1 MRQIKQLLL
10 LLMLV
15 PLATF
20 AESGYVGD
28 YIDFKVP
35 ASTDS
40 RHPDIYTADWTL
52 NSGQTNCVTLTNNGI
67 YGASVHIDSYFTGSI
82 RVVCRYT
89 LYKQGKLSEGTVNK
103 TAYFD
108 ITCNVVTLTP
118 QPSSMTLKVGE
129 KDYIT
134 YTSSPSGKSPT
145 VTYSSSN
152 TSVTTV
158 DYFGKVTAIAKGY
171 ATITLSNSM
180 GPDAKVSVNVG
191 SEDDNVKVSN
201 ITINSPSAMIV
212 GETQTLTATVYPS
225 NATNKSV
232 KWSSDNSNVATINE
246 ATGLVTA
253 KSVGTATVT
262 CSATDGSGV
271 KTTCNITVNGSPMP
285 SLSLSAN
292 PSGGSVE
299 SGTKVYLTASANGS
313 TVSGADIYYTANGS
327 TPSKNS
333 TKYTSSG
340 ITINTAT
347 TIKAIAYKD
356 GYETSDV
363 GSWNYTIASKPKLVI
378 SASPT
383 SGNVESGTIVYLTAS
398 ADGSAIA
405 SADIYYTL
413 NGTTPTKSSMKYTS
427 SGITINSATTIKA
440 IAYKDGYD
448 TSDVGSWSYTIVS
461 KPKLTLTA
469 SPSGGEVLKGTIVY
483 LTAKAEESAVSA
495 EIYYTTDGSTP
506 SVNSDKY
513 TSYGIAIN
521 ESCKLR
527 AIAYKDGYEE
537 SEIENWDFLTF
548 RTKIIAGYTHSVV
561 LKNDGSLWT
570 CGRNNNGQLGDGST
584 IDKDTYIKVMENVLS
599 AELGDYGDGGYTYAL
614 TKDGKLWGWG
624 YNEHYLGDGSYENKT
639 TPTKIMDDVICFSV
653 ESLGRCAIKKDGSLW
668 IWGNV
673 FNGNYHEPQKV
684 WNDISDAAEVK
695 IGYNADILILT
706 KDGTLYRYKDNSLDI
721 IEYKVSKL
729 VSNGDNTFYIKR
741 NGILRGYGFNSNG
754 ELGIGNKE
762 PVENRVSISTNA
774 ESVFVG
780 NHSTFIVKK
789 DLSLWACGDNYFGQL
804 GDGTKIDR
812 VKPVKIMDNV
822 ISAEND
828 GAHTMIIQNDNSL
841 WACGWNSWG
850 CFGND
855 SFEDSSY
862 PVKIADNVVMA
873 SVNFSYSLF
882 AKADGTLWACGDN
895 GWGRMGIGEKT
906 FSSSPIKVL
915 DGLFRNNSNYE
926 VNISSKGYAT
936 FYDSQSAYTLPN
948 GLSAQ
953 VVTNAANNKL
963 TYKTIAD
970 GSVSGVIPAGTAV
983 MLVSDSKKSGTYT
996 LEATESSAS
1005 YSGTNLLRG
1014 SDEAQMT
1021 TGDGYHYKL
1030 SYGQTGTAWSDV
1042 FGWYWGADNGGS
1054 FMTEG
1059 HKAWLVV
1066 PKSAASTRGFT
1077 VDGETTGIS
1086 TLEVSEGEA
1095 VYYDL
1100 QGRRISKPIV
1110 KGVYIKNGKK
1120 VMVK

>member
-1 MRQIKQLLL
+1 MIKSLSTLSYKLKAMRVFSLLFCVL
-10 LLMLV
+10 ISNLGYS
-15 PLATF
+15 ATKYL
-20 AESGYVGD
+20 YVGETYRMETPSPVSSNG
-28 YIDFKVP
+28 YIDN
-35 ASTDS
+35 AALLS
-40 RHPDIYTADWTL
+40 TADALAVDTSDPFDVKITVL
-52 NSGQTNCVTLTNNGI
+52 RYFSNIVTVKVRFVEKYTYNG
-67 YGASVHIDSYFTGSI
+67 HIDKVDHDVEVSI
-82 RVVCRYT
+82 GAKYP
-89 LYKQGKLSEGTVNK
+89 TVKALNP
-103 TAYFD
+103 
-108 ITCNVVTLTP
+108 N
-118 QPSSMTLKVGE
+118 MTIKVGE
-129 KDYIT
+129 TKKLEYE
-134 YTSSPSGKSPT
+134 
-145 VTYSSSN
+145 VTPDGLLPPEISWGTAN
-152 TSVTTV
+152 
-158 DYFGKVTAIAKGY
+158 YFGYTENYVSYTNDGHDCWVTGKKKGKCDIIGLPFNQQSMAMAY
-171 ATITLSNSM
+171 VIT
-180 GPDAKVSVNVG
+180 VV
-191 SEDDNVKVSN
+191 EDD
-201 ITINSPSAMIV
+201 
-212 GETQTLTATVYPS
+212 Q
-225 NATNKSV
+225 NK
-232 KWSSDNSNVATINE
+232 K
-246 ATGLVTA
+246 
-253 KSVGTATVT
+253 
-262 CSATDGSGV
+262 
-271 KTTCNITVNGSPMP
+271 
-285 SLSLSAN
+285 LSLSAS

-299 SGTKVYLTASANGS
+299 SGTKVYLTASADGS
-313 TVSGADIYYTANGS
+313 TVSGADIYYTTNGS
-327 TPSKNS
+327 TPSKSS

-340 ITINTAT
+340 ITINSAT
-347 TIKAIAYKD
+347 TITAIAYKD

-548 RTKIIAGYTHSVV
+548 RTKIIAGDTHSVV

-599 AELGDYGDGGYTYAL
+599 AELGDYGGYTYAL

-996 LEATESSAS
+996 LEATESSTS
-1005 YSGTNLLRG
+1005 YTGANLLRG

-1030 SYGQTGTAWSDV
+1030 SYGMSGTAWSDV
-1042 FGWYWGADNGGS
+1042 FGWYWGADDGGS

-1066 PKSAASTRGFT
+1066 PKSAATTRGFT

-1086 TLEVSEGEA
+1086 TLEVSEEEA

-1100 QGRRISKPIV
+1100 QGRRVMNPTV